1 MKTYKCVEPIRY
13 ENKDYSPESSI
24 ELSDTDAKQLLEI
37 GAIAEGEKVEKTP
50 APEGEARAEA
60 IKAAIIGLDKADAA
74 LWLKDGKPQSGA
86 ISNIVGFVVS
96 AAERDAVWE
105 TVKPAVS
112 EPKVN
117 DAEVNGMSAAA
128 TTETTA

>member
-1 MKTYKCVEPIRY
+1 MKTYKCVEPILHDKPY
-13 ENKDYSPESSI
+13 TIESEI
-24 ELSDTDAKQLLEI
+24 ELSDKDAAPLLAL
-37 GAIAEGEKVEKTP
+37 GAISGIDQAEKTP
-50 APEGEARAEA
+50 APEGEARTEA
-60 IKAAIIGLDKADAA
+60 IKVAIAGLDKADAA

-128 TTETTA
+128 TTETAA